1 MSQLAAQDTDQG
13 YNDGLSA
20 VGGSSGVEAVLTPAL
35 AAQAEVKQWP
45 ALTEPVWK
53 SELGPAATELLAA
66 ALKLR
71 ANDVTELKKLLASRS
86 SAAD

>member
-1 MSQLAAQDTDQG
+1 M
-13 YNDGLSA
+13 
-20 VGGSSGVEAVLTPAL
+20 
-35 AAQAEVKQWP
+35 
-45 ALTEPVWK
+45 WK